1 MEGMKAFHICSLSVL
16 SSAAGTLPAVAVATC
31 RAGGV
36 GIVDIDNELRESTLS
51 RAHAVVKSLI
61 SLIDGS
67 EKKPFG
73 LRFSAENLSSVESIA
88 AATGLVDIPHW
99 YVVGQWRPGDVL
111 PPPSPQRK
119 IWLEITAV
127 ADIQRLLALGIM
139 PDGWLARGAESGGLC
154 GAESTFV
161 LAQTLARQELPF
173 LLQGGLGVRGC
184 VACRVAGAS
193 GAMLDDALLL
203 LAESPVRTLHGA
215 TLRRMGGEDTA
226 LIGEELGLRVRVPN
240 RPELQAAR
248 ALQEFAAQMSIEE
261 GPDDEQTAK
270 WIAEVHSK
278 VGWGAAQSKA
288 WPVGQAVG
296 LAKIYEAR
304 YRTTGRLIQAAIQA
318 TSDASLETIAAARAL
333 APQST
338 LAQVHRTRYPVVQ
351 GPMTRVSDTQRFAAA
366 VSGAGALPLVALAMF
381 RGEEAEALLQSCAEA
396 LGDASWGAGILA
408 FLPAELRQQQMAA
421 MARIRPP
428 FALLA
433 GGLPEQVRALE
444 AQGTATYLHA
454 PSPAL
459 LSAFLAQGVRRFVF
473 EGAECGGHAG
483 PLHSLPL
490 WELAVETLLAEIPAD
505 GPESVH
511 VLFAGGIHD
520 PLSAA
525 MVAAMAHPLVERGVR
540 IGVLAGTAY
549 LFTEE
554 AVQCGA
560 IVEQFQTQ
568 AVSCDGIVQL
578 CTGPGHVINCANT
591 PFSERFKQERRR
603 LRREG
608 TSPREITAKLEDLMM
623 GRSRIAAKGQGRN
636 DNDGT
641 PCSLDEQEQLSRGI
655 YMMGQVA
662 ALRKTICSVAQLHCD
677 LSEGSAEFMQRYAER
692 PKRMPARKA
701 DVPIAIIGAACL
713 LPGAHTVEAFWRNM
727 LGKVCSI
734 REIPEERFDWRLYF
748 DEDRDAPDRIYSRW
762 GTFLDK
768 IAFDPVR
775 YGIPP
780 HSLSSISVVQLLT
793 LEACWRAL
801 EDARFGESGFD
812 RENTAVVLG
821 TDGMAD
827 LHHGYIARA
836 MLPSLLPGSSEEI
849 YQRLPSW
856 TEESFAGIL
865 SNVAAGRV
873 ANRLD
878 LRGPNYSVDAAC
890 ASSLAAL
897 QLGMREL
904 ERGDSNVA
912 VVAGAEFGQNPYG
925 YLAFSKTRAL
935 SPTGRAR
942 PFDSKADGIVLGEG
956 VVALVLRRLEDAE
969 REGDR
974 VYAVIRSVAG
984 SSDGRAMGL
993 TAPRSEGQQLAMQR
1007 AYACCGVSP
1016 SSLGMYEAH
1025 GTGTVVGDKTELT
1038 TVSSILNAAGAIPGQ
1053 CVLGS
1058 AKGLIGHTK
1067 AAAGLAGVLKAALA
1081 LHHKTLPPHA
1091 PIDSPLPGVSQPG
1104 SPVRVLEDAQAWTAP
1119 RDGPRRAG
1127 VSAFGFGGTNFH
1139 AVLEEHSGALA
1150 TPAMGGDLWPVE
1162 LFLFGAQDVEGLLR
1176 QLRSVRTATRRNPRL
1191 TLRDLAASVCPRR
1204 DNYSAHRIA
1213 LLASDSEELATGL
1226 QAAEE
1231 LLLQGKAT
1239 IPAKVFYGTGDMQG
1253 TMAFVFPGQ
1262 GSQYPGMGAQL
1273 GVYLPE
1279 MRRAYDDIH
1288 VFSAQTADRVKHAL
1302 LPAQVFDEK
1311 GRQSLASMVQATE
1324 VAQPALAIVIAGM
1337 LEITQRLG
1345 MSPAVVGGHSFGEF
1359 AALHAAGALSREAFL
1374 SLSEARGHA
1383 MAQAASEATGT
1394 MAAVDCSREEIE
1406 EWLAQLPGL
1415 TLANHNTPKQC
1426 VVSGNNAVIE
1436 SALVELAKQGITA
1449 RRLAVGAAFH
1459 SPAMSPAAAAV
1470 RAAIERV
1477 DVRSPQVTVT
1487 SNVSGAPYPAE
1498 ASAVCELLSQHLES
1512 RVEFVAQIEAMY
1524 AGGARVFVE
1533 VGPKSVLSGLIARIL
1548 ERREHLAISLDG
1560 SGGGLRGL
1568 LAGIARLFS
1577 HGVSMDVNAL
1587 FEDRPVQKINL
1598 EEVSEPVPDRWYIDG
1613 GRVWAAAETHGRM
1626 GEQPLLTVETRDAA
1640 RSAILPASD
1649 FGGSSALQAYSEYQ
1663 KTMRSFLESQ
1673 EHTLETFLDGLQG
1686 ARSAPSLRRAFAKE
1700 DAPLLTLNASAPDT
1714 VSAAPA
1720 APAAPSGSVELTLSS
1735 VAALFTRLVA
1745 ERTGYEPELILPELD
1760 LETELG
1766 IDSIKRIEVLATA
1779 EGQLPAAVQ
1788 ENFRRA
1794 MDRLTQTRTIHG
1806 LAKAV
1811 LAMET
1816 RTEEPTSAVQREED
1830 ICPRLVMRAH
1840 SAPLIEDGESRLS
1853 GLYLITKDSRGIADA
1868 VCSLLRAHGADAMAI
1883 DAEALAEPKELRRR
1897 IEAYTA
1903 KFGLVQGILH
1913 LLPLD
1918 CEDGETTLA
1927 AWQIESQKTVEGLFH
1942 LLQASGEQVAVAI
1955 ALTGFGGLWARDKFG
1970 PGLLRAATGGVHGVL
1985 RTFAAETG
1993 ALTRVIDIDR
2003 TLEPKEVATI
2013 VIDEL
2018 LYGSADAG
2026 EIGYSEGERLAFM
2039 PEPEEVDPQSTGWKP
2054 TAGSVILL
2062 TGGARGITAL
2072 AAEDLAV
2079 PGVHLVLLGRDAI
2092 DETTVSGRE
2101 KIDTL
2106 HRLRELGALPEYHAI
2121 DVCSETEFGGLIDD
2135 LYRRFGKID
2144 AVIHGAGRIADKLIR
2159 DKSTESFREIFAT
2172 KADSTF
2178 LLRSRLQPDQLKLVV
2193 LFGSISGRFGNFGQA
2208 DYAAGN
2214 EVLNRLAW
2222 NMAAT
2227 WPNTH
2232 VASINWG
2239 PWKDSGMASS
2249 AVLRLLE
2256 TRGILPI
2263 SKAAGR
2269 EFLLTEIDR
2278 GEAVEV
2284 IAGAGPWMATKPVPE
2299 EDLSLAEE
2307 TQRESV

>member
-1 MEGMKAFHICSLSVL
+1 
-16 SSAAGTLPAVAVATC
+16 
-31 RAGGV
+31 
-36 GIVDIDNELRESTLS
+36 VDIDNDLREPTLS
-51 RAHAVVKSLI
+51 RARAVVNSLI
-61 SLIDGS
+61 AGC
-67 EKKPFG
+67 EGKPFG

-88 AATGLVDIPHW
+88 AVTSLTDTPHW
-99 YVVGQWRPGDVL
+99 YVVTQWRSGDIL
-111 PPPSPQRK
+111 PSPSPQRK
-119 IWLEITAV
+119 IWLEITASGDV
-127 ADIQRLLALGIM
+127 QRLLASGIV
-139 PDGWLARGAESGGLC
+139 PHGWLGRGAESGGLC

-161 LAQTLARQELPF
+161 LAQTLAQQELPF
-173 LLQGGLGVRGC
+173 LLQGGLGIRGC
-184 VACRVAGAS
+184 VACRVAGAA
-193 GAMLDDALLL
+193 GAVLDDALLL
-203 LAESPVRTLHGA
+203 LAESPVHTLHGVS
-215 TLRRMGGEDTA
+215 LRRMGGEDTA

-240 RPELQAAR
+240 RPELQEAR
-248 ALQEFAAQMSIEE
+248 ALQEFATRMSIEE

-270 WIAEVHSK
+270 WIAEVRSK
-278 VGWGAAQSKA
+278 IGWGNAQSEA

-296 LAKIYEAR
+296 LAKIYETR
-304 YRTTGRLIQAAIQA
+304 YRTTGRLIQAAISA
-318 TSDASLETIAAARAL
+318 TSDACLEIIAAARAL
-333 APQST
+333 APESAM
-338 LAQVHRTRYPVVQ
+338 AQMHRTRYPVVQ

-381 RGEEAEALLQSCAEA
+381 RGEEAEALLRSCVEA
-396 LGDASWGAGILA
+396 LGATSWGAGILA
-408 FLPAELRQQQMAA
+408 FLPAELRKEQMNAIE
-421 MARIRPP
+421 RIRPP

-433 GGLPEQVRALE
+433 GGFPEQVHALE
-444 AQGTATYLHA
+444 AQGTITYLHA

-459 LSAFLAQGVRRFVF
+459 LGNFLAQGVRRFVF

-490 WELAVETLLAEIPAD
+490 WELAIETLLAQMPAD
-505 GPESVH
+505 GLESVH
-511 VLFAGGIHD
+511 ILFAGGIHD
-520 PLSAA
+520 SLSAA

-540 IGVLAGTAY
+540 IGVLVGTAY

-560 IVEQFQTQ
+560 IVEQFQSQ

-591 PFSERFKQERRR
+591 PFSESFRQERRR
-603 LRREG
+603 LYREA
-608 TSPREITAKLEDLMM
+608 TPPREITTKLEDLLM
-623 GRSRIAAKGQGRN
+623 GRSRIAAKGQGRS
-636 DNDGT
+636 DDGT
-641 PCSLDEQEQLSRGI
+641 LCSFDEQEQLSRGI

-662 ALRKTICSVAQLHCD
+662 ALRKTICSIAELHRD
-677 LSEGSAEFMQRYAER
+677 LSEGPTQFMRRYAEK
-692 PKRMPARKA
+692 PKRLPARKA
-701 DVPIAIIGAACL
+701 DVPIAIVGAACL

-762 GTFLDK
+762 GTFLEK
-768 IAFDPVR
+768 MAFDPVR

-780 HSLSSISVVQLLT
+780 HSLPSISVVQLLT
-793 LEACWRAL
+793 LEACRRAL
-801 EDARFGESGFD
+801 EDAAFGESGFD

-827 LHHGYIARA
+827 LYHGYIARA
-836 MLPSLLPGSSEEI
+836 MLPSLFPGSSEDI
-849 YQRLPSW
+849 YQKLPRW
-856 TEESFAGIL
+856 TEESFPGIL

-912 VVAGAEFGQNPYG
+912 VVAGAEFDQNPYG

-942 PFDSKADGIVLGEG
+942 PFDSKADGIVIGEG

-1007 AYACCGVSP
+1007 AYARCNISP

-1025 GTGTVVGDKTELT
+1025 GTGTVVGDKVELT
-1038 TVSSILNAAGAIPGQ
+1038 TISSILNSAGATPGQ

-1067 AAAGLAGVLKAALA
+1067 AAAGLAGVLKASLA

-1104 SPVRVLEDAQAWTAP
+1104 SPVRVLEDAQAWIATK
-1119 RDGPRRAG
+1119 GEPRRAG

-1139 AVLEEHSGALA
+1139 AVLEEHTGTLA
-1150 TPAMGGDLWPVE
+1150 TPTMGSDLWPIE
-1162 LFLFGAQDVEGLLR
+1162 LFLFGAKDVEGLLR
-1176 QLRSVRTATRRNPRL
+1176 QMQAVRKATRRNPRL
-1191 TLRDLAASVCPRR
+1191 TLRDLAASVCPQR
-1204 DNYSAHRIA
+1204 NNHNAHRIA
-1213 LLASDSEELATGL
+1213 LLASDSEELVTAL

-1231 LLLQGKAT
+1231 LLLTGKGAP
-1239 IPAKVFYGTGDMQG
+1239 PANVFYGIGDVQG
-1253 TMAFVFPGQ
+1253 TLAFVFPGQ

-1279 MRRAYDDIH
+1279 MRRAYDAIQ
-1288 VFSAQTADRVKHAL
+1288 VFSMQTADRVKRTL
-1302 LPAQVFDEK
+1302 LPPKIFEEK
-1311 GRQSLASMVQATE
+1311 AKQSLESMVQATD
-1324 VAQPALAIVIAGM
+1324 VAQPALAIVISGM
-1337 LEITQRLG
+1337 FEITRRLCI
-1345 MSPAVVGGHSFGEF
+1345 SPAVVAGHSFGEF
-1359 AALHAAGALSREAFL
+1359 AALYAAGALSREAFL
-1374 SLSEARGHA
+1374 ALSEARGHA
-1383 MAQAASEATGT
+1383 LAEAASEATGT

-1406 EWLAQLPGL
+1406 VWLEQVPGL

-1426 VVSGNNAVIE
+1426 VISGRNAAIE
-1436 SALVELAKQGITA
+1436 SALVELARQGIAA
-1449 RRLAVGAAFH
+1449 RRLPVGAAFH
-1459 SPAMSPAAAAV
+1459 SPAMSPAAATV
-1470 RAAIERV
+1470 RAAIESA
-1477 DVRSPQVTVT
+1477 DVRLPNVIVT
-1487 SNVSGAPYPAE
+1487 SNVSAAPYPAE
-1498 ASAVCELLSQHLES
+1498 ASAICELLGQHLES
-1512 RVEFVAQIEAMY
+1512 KVEFVAQIEAMY
-1524 AGGARVFVE
+1524 AAGTRVFVE

-1548 ERREHLAISLDG
+1548 EQREHLAISLDG

-1568 LAGIARLFS
+1568 LACIARLFS
-1577 HGVSMDVNAL
+1577 HGVSMDFGAL
-1587 FEDRPVQKINL
+1587 LEDRQVQKIKL
-1598 EEVSEPVPDRWYIDG
+1598 EEIPEPVPDRWYIDG
-1613 GRVWAAAETHGRM
+1613 GRVWAATESHGYM
-1626 GEQPLLTVETRDAA
+1626 GEQPLLTVETRDEA
-1640 RSAILPASD
+1640 RSIILPASD
-1649 FGGSSALQAYSEYQ
+1649 FAGSSALQAYNDYQ

-1673 EHTLETFLDGLQG
+1673 EHALETFLDGLNG
-1686 ARSAPSLRRAFAKE
+1686 VRPEPSLRRTFAEE
-1700 DAPLLTLNASAPDT
+1700 DAPLLTPDTSAPAT
-1714 VSAAPA
+1714 VSVTTAVPATTSDAA
-1720 APAAPSGSVELTLSS
+1720 ELTLSDLT
-1735 VAALFTRLVA
+1735 ALFTQLVA
-1745 ERTGYEPELILPELD
+1745 ERSGYEPEHILPELD

-1779 EGQLPAAVQ
+1779 ERQLPAGVQ
-1788 ENFRRA
+1788 ESFRRA

-1806 LAKAV
+1806 LAEAV
-1811 LAMET
+1811 LAMEV
-1816 RTEEPTSAVQREED
+1816 RTEEPPSAIEPD
-1830 ICPRLVMRAH
+1830 DDSCPRLVMRAH
-1840 SAPLIEDGESRLS
+1840 PVPLIEDGESQLS
-1853 GLYLITKDSRGIADA
+1853 GLYLVTKDTRGIADA
-1868 VCSLLRAHGADAMAI
+1868 ICSLLHTHGANSMAI
-1883 DAEALAEPKELRRR
+1883 DAEVLAEPKELRRR

-1903 KFGLVQGILH
+1903 EFGLVQGIVH

-1918 CEDGETTLA
+1918 CEDREATLA
-1927 AWQIESQKTVEGLFH
+1927 TWQIESQKAVDGLFH
-1942 LLQASGEQVAVAI
+1942 LLQASGEQIAVAI
-1955 ALTGFGGLWARDKFG
+1955 ALTGFGGLWGRDKSG

-1993 ALTRVIDIDR
+1993 ALTRMIDIDR
-2003 TLEPKEVATI
+2003 ALSPDEVGAI

-2018 LYGSADAG
+2018 LHGSADAC
-2026 EIGYSEGERLAFM
+2026 EIGYYKGERLAFM
-2039 PEPEEVDPQSTGWKP
+2039 PEPEEVARQTIGWKP

-2072 AAEDLAV
+2072 AAEDLAA
-2079 PGVHLVLLGRDAI
+2079 PGVHLVLVGREAI
-2092 DETTVSGRE
+2092 DETTVIGRE

-2106 HRLRELGALPEYHAI
+2106 HKLRQLGALPEYHAI
-2121 DVCSETEFGGLIDD
+2121 DVCSEIEFGGLMDD
-2135 LYRRFGKID
+2135 LYLRFGKID
-2144 AVIHGAGRIADKLIR
+2144 GVIHGAGRVADKLIR
-2159 DKSTESFREIFAT
+2159 DKTTDSFREIFAT
-2172 KADSTF
+2172 KSDSTF
-2178 LLRSRLQPDQLKLVV
+2178 LLRTYLRPDQLKLVV

-2227 WPNTH
+2227 WPQTR
-2232 VASINWG
+2232 VISINWG

-2256 TRGILPI
+2256 ARGILPI
-2263 SKAAGR
+2263 SNAAGR
-2269 EFLLTEIDR
+2269 KFLRTEMDR
-2278 GEAVEV
+2278 GQAVEV
-2284 IAGAGPWMATKPVPE
+2284 IAGTGPWIATKFELE
-2299 EDLSLAEE
+2299 EGLSLTGED
-2307 TQRESV
+2307 QRKSV